1 MQFSKIA
8 LAATIAV
15 ASAANNSSSSTSA
28 EGGAAIAPV
37 NQAVVGAG
45 LALAGAAALL
55 L

>member
-15 ASAANNSSSSTSA
+15 ASATNNSTSSTTSDA
-28 EGGAAIAPV
+28 GAAMAPV